1 MHMIAVQKWIVW
13 CWQLLYL
20 WS

>member
-1 MHMIAVQKWIVW
+1 MIAVQKWIVW